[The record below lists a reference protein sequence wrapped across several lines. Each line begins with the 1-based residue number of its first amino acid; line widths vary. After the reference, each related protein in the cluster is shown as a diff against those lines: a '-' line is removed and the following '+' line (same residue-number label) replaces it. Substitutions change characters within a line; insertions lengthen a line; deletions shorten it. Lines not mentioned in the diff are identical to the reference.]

1 MGGSDSDG
9 GAARGRF
16 LEGRVCVRVCGRVE
30 RTEVGKGG
38 AVREGPGAAAAML
51 CSVVGEGGDG
61 RVRLPSGVGERRKKV
76 RRRRNSGRREQTA
89 GREAGAGDVISAFG
103 FRPNEAEAGNKNG
116 RLLWSSVRDGQGQ
129 GPAEFGEC
137 QELNRLEYFNI
148 KILGV
153 PGKWCKGH

>member
-51 CSVVGEGGDG
+51 CSVVGEGGTGGSGSPQVSVREGRKFGGEETPVGGNRRQDG
-61 RVRLPSGVGERRKKV
+61 RPGPVTLSRLLVSVQTRRKLEIKTGGS
-76 RRRRNSGRREQTA
+76 SGA
-89 GREAGAGDVISAFG
+89 
-103 FRPNEAEAGNKNG
+103 
-116 RLLWSSVRDGQGQ
+116 L
-129 GPAEFGEC
+129 
-137 QELNRLEYFNI
+137 
-148 KILGV
+148 
-153 PGKWCKGH
+153 